1 MAQHTSRQ
9 RQHLNNC
16 APYQSRSRFKES
28 EEVEASNHGIQ
39 QRQTVLRMP
48 KIDMFAAKEL
58 DHQAAM
64 ALYLSASPFG
74 LYHQPAMERFLKSL
88 NPAYKVPDRRRFAGA
103 LLDEA
108 YTQVKAKV
116 SRHFQQATHL
126 NIIIDES
133 SNITME
139 RIANISVH
147 TSNGAFYHASDNI
160 HANRSTAQMTKAWLW
175 EKLVELTDNNLLRI
189 NSIATDTCATMLAV
203 WDLMAQEK
211 CFQHTLFVPCDAH
224 GLQLIIK
231 DLLER
236 TTILKSTHSQAQ
248 SIAHAFRAA
257 PLQYA
262 RLREH
267 QQIKYKRH
275 YALIL
280 AVITRWGTQYRL
292 IDSILRSKDAL
303 RAYAL
308 EPIRL
313 PGDLKENAMT
323 AIKDASFWSNMDLLK
338 DIIEPID
345 TQIRMAESTKAH
357 LGTVMKRWNAVEDV
371 LKAHTSQLPELEEFR
386 TNQFQ
391 TRFARQVLDI
401 HWVAHY
407 LVPENVSLT
416 ITPDGVQSIIRFFA
430 KQPNYNKDQPLLA
443 DFLSF
448 RGKEGIFS
456 PTAPCWTQS
465 EHPLRFWQLQAMFSP
480 GLGTLAVRLF
490 STPANTVPSERAFSA
505 QNLIHDRKR
514 NRLSAEKTNKL
525 VYIHMNQR
533 LLDNLEKQQTMT
545 ELLHN
550 TDEIAMEDEYL
561 PLSIPNTLD
570 TSEVIDMDMAVRQ
583 NHKRKPS
590 AAISSIATPPSLRTE
605 LTDDLATLL

>member
-1 MAQHTSRQ
+1 
-9 RQHLNNC
+9 
-16 APYQSRSRFKES
+16 
-28 EEVEASNHGIQ
+28 
-39 QRQTVLRMP
+39 
-48 KIDMFAAKEL
+48 
-58 DHQAAM
+58 
-64 ALYLSASPFG
+64 
-74 LYHQPAMERFLKSL
+74 MEQFLKLL
-88 NPAYKVPDRRRFAGA
+88 NPAYKIPDRRRFAGA

-108 YTQVKAKV
+108 YTRVKAQV
-116 SRHFQQATHL
+116 TCHFQQATHL
-126 NIIIDES
+126 NIIMDES

-147 TSNGAFYHASDNI
+147 TSNGAFYYASDNI
-160 HANRSTAQMTKAWLW
+160 HAKRSTAPLIKIWLM

-203 WDLMAQEK
+203 WELMAQEK
-211 CFQHTLFVPCDAH
+211 CIKHTLFVPCDAH

-236 TTILKSTHSQAQ
+236 SIVLKGTHQQAQ
-248 SIAHAFRAA
+248 SIAHAFCAA
-257 PLQYA
+257 PLHYA

-275 YALIL
+275 YALVL

-303 RAYAL
+303 RAYAF
-308 EPIRL
+308 EPTRL
-313 PGDLKENAMT
+313 PSDLKENAIT
-323 AIKDASFWSNMDLLK
+323 AIKDATFWSNMDLLR
-338 DIIEPID
+338 DVIEPID

-357 LGTVMKRWNAVEDV
+357 LGTVMKRWNTIEDI
-371 LKAHTSQLPELEEFR
+371 LKTNEEQLPELKEFR

-391 TRFARQVLDI
+391 ARFIRQVLDI

-407 LVPENVSLT
+407 LVPENVSTT
-416 ITPDGVQSIIRFFA
+416 ITPNGVQSIIRFFES
-430 KQPNYNKDQPLLA
+430 QPNHNKGQPLLA

-465 EHPLRFWQLQAMFSP
+465 AHPLRFWQLQAMFST

-490 STPANTVPSERAFSA
+490 TTPANTVPSERAFSA

-533 LLDNLEKQQTMT
+533 LLDNIQRQQTT
-545 ELLHN
+545 AETLQN
-550 TDEIAMEDEYL
+550 VNEVVMEDEL
-561 PLSIPNTLD
+561 FSMVVPD
-570 TSEVIDMDMAVRQ
+570 TSDVIDTDIAIRQ
-583 NHKRKPS
+583 HHKRKPS
-590 AAISSIATPPSLRTE
+590 SAISSAATAPSLRTQ
-605 LTDDLATLL
+605 LTDDLATVL